1 MALRQSNYVLARRKS
16 WRALALGVALAV
28 VSAAQG
34 EERLESLAAGGVIY
48 SNVTVVSRTP
58 THITFKH
65 THGFSTVKLG
75 ALTSDNQAKIG
86 YTPPPPPKR
95 GMDYV
100 PDLTA
105 LTQALNDPRLQ
116 LLEKEVRAEVA
127 RVLAEDDKVIIYSA
141 AGGAGCIYLLFCLAA
156 VKICRKT
163 TVRPGLWVWLPGF
176 QWISLLKAAGMSPW
190 FFFLL
195 LIPPVNLVV
204 MIVWCFKICRT
215 RQKSQALGFFLLVPV
230 INIFVYFYLAFSS
243 QKNAPAAPGRGQ
255 PQKLRLSFQH

>member
-1 MALRQSNYVLARRKS
+1 MALRQSNYVLPRQKS

-28 VSAAQG
+28 VSVAQG

-48 SNVTVVSRTP
+48 SNVTVVTRTA

-75 ALTSDNQAKIG
+75 ALTSDNQVKVG
-86 YTPPPPPKR
+86 YTPPPPPRKVT
-95 GMDYV
+95 DFV
-100 PDLTA
+100 HDF
-105 LTQALNDPRLQ
+105 TQTFNDPRLQ

-190 FFFLL
+190 CFLLL

-215 RQKSQALGFFLLVPV
+215 RQKSQALGFLLLVPV

-243 QKNAPAAPGRGQ
+243 QKNAPAVLGRGQ